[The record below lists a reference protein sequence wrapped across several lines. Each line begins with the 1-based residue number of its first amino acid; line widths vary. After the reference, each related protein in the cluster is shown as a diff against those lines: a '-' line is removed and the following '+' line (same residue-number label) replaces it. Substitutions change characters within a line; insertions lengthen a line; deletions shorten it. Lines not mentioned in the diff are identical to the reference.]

1 MDRSRL
7 FRGVAVAVAVLAVA
21 TVAGGFT
28 SVGGGD
34 GEGERSPGLGFGEGD
49 GAGLGDGDDVG
60 LIADEEP
67 GGVQLPA
74 WLVTVPLTV
83 VVWSSLAFF
92 LAFAV
97 YTVWTG
103 RLDELVE
110 VLRDALVDVL
120 AAAVLLLGLVA
131 LLSVLSLLLGD
142 GGGGLLG
149 GGAPVGPATGGG
161 ERSVAVPSTSLVTG
175 VAVVFGLLG
184 AVGAA
189 AALGRETATDDSGS
203 TSSSGGSRGSRHAV
217 GGLADLP
224 EQEAVSDVR
233 PSNPVYRTWREMA
246 DRAESATDDTLTA
259 NEVAATA
266 VGHGFD
272 PDAVRELTGLFE
284 EVRYGDR
291 PVTETRRRRA
301 ESALESID
309 ERGNPG
315 GNRA

>member
-1 MDRSRL
+1 MDRTRL

-28 SVGGGD
+28 SAGGG
-34 GEGERSPGLGFGEGD
+34 EGARSPGLGIGEGD

-60 LIADEEP
+60 LVADEEP
-67 GGVQLPA
+67 GGIQLPA
-74 WLVTVPLTV
+74 WLVTVPLAV

-92 LAFAV
+92 LAFV
-97 YTVWTG
+97 VHTVWTG
-103 RLDELVE
+103 RLDELVAVVRE
-110 VLRDALVDVL
+110 ALVDVL
-120 AAAVLLLGLVA
+120 AAAVLLLGLIA
-131 LLSVLSLLLGD
+131 LLSVLSLLLGA

-149 GGAPVGPATGGG
+149 GGAPAGPATGGG

-175 VAVVFGLLG
+175 VAVVLGLLG

-189 AALGRETATDDSGS
+189 AALGREVATDESES
-203 TSSSGGSRGSRHAV
+203 TSSSGGSRGRRHVV
-217 GGLADLP
+217 GGFTDLP
-224 EQEAVSDVR
+224 EEEAVSDVHA
-233 PSNPVYRTWREMA
+233 SNPVYRAWREMA

-272 PDAVRELTGLFE
+272 PDAVRELTALFE
-284 EVRYGDR
+284 AVRYGDQ
-291 PVTETRRRRA
+291 PVTDTRRRRA

-309 ERGNPG
+309 EPEVS
-315 GNRA
+315 

>member
-1 MDRSRL
+1 MDRNRL
-7 FRGVAVAVAVLAVA
+7 FRGVAVAVAVLTVA

-28 SVGGGD
+28 AAGGGD
-34 GEGERSPGLGFGEGD
+34 GEGTRSPGLGFGEGD

-60 LIADEEP
+60 FIADEEP
-67 GGVQLPA
+67 GGIQLPA
-74 WLVTVPLTV
+74 WLVTVPLAV

-92 LAFAV
+92 LAFV
-97 YTVWTG
+97 VHTVWTG
-103 RLDELVE
+103 RLDELVAVIRE
-110 VLRDALVDVL
+110 AAVDDL
-120 AAAVLLLGLVA
+120 AAAVLLLGLIA

-149 GGAPVGPATGGG
+149 GGAPAAPATGGG

-175 VAVVFGLLG
+175 IAVVLGLLG

-189 AALGRETATDDSGS
+189 AALGREAATDESVS
-203 TSSSGGSRGSRHAV
+203 MSSSDRRRGSRDAA
-217 GGLADLP
+217 GRFADLP
-224 EQEAVSDVR
+224 EQEAVSDVW
-233 PSNPVYRTWREMA
+233 PTNPVYRAWREMA

-284 EVRYGDR
+284 AVRYGDE
-291 PVTETRRRRA
+291 PVTETRRQRA

-309 ERGNPG
+309 EPGVPG
-315 GNRA
+315 GGRT